1 MESRSRR
8 RLKMS
13 FRMRR
18 ASSIERSGKAVR
30 GVFFI
35 PNGAAADGDSAS
47 SAIRADVQQVYI
59 YIYIHIYIYYIY
71 IYIHIIIYM
80 GAKHNMPS
88 GR

>member
-59 YIYIHIYIYYIY
+59 YIYTYIYILHIHIYTYYYIY
-71 IYIHIIIYM
+71 GSQAQH
-80 GAKHNMPS
+80 AQW
-88 GR
+88 

>member
-1 MESRSRR
+1 
-8 RLKMS
+8 MS

-59 YIYIHIYIYYIY
+59 YIYTY
-71 IYIHIIIYM
+71 IYIHIHIYTYYIY
-80 GAKHNMPS
+80 GSQAQHAQW
-88 GR
+88 

>member
-59 YIYIHIYIYYIY
+59 YIYTY
-71 IYIHIIIYM
+71 IYIHIHIYYTYYIY
-80 GAKHNMPS
+80 GSQAQHAQW
-88 GR
+88 

>member
-59 YIYIHIYIYYIY
+59 YIYTY
-71 IYIHIIIYM
+71 IYIHIHIYTYYIY
-80 GAKHNMPS
+80 GSQAQHAQW
-88 GR
+88 

>member
-59 YIYIHIYIYYIY
+59 YIYTY
-71 IYIHIIIYM
+71 IYIHIHIYTYIIYM